1 MFPQVP
7 RRQLS
12 RAFRGPGDH
21 PCSWYAHRLPLQSPQ
36 PCCQVLPW
44 KDCFIKRALLS
55 VSPEPSPWRPIFMGE
70 NRVAG
75 FSQVPL
81 AFCPSSGASAQLDG
95 AGAQPAARVRGQCAC
110 SMLQTPSLRPALVTG
125 PWHGGIRHTLLSP
138 SQSLLTGCQGHS
150 WGCERPASAVSLQ
163 VLLLKCKHRPVH
175 AHLLPSQREAPSSH
189 LQTPLGGQTRSLMHM
204 TRPRHPECPPRVPS
218 SQTAGEGSPSLG
230 RMRPALRG
238 TQCNGLT
245 D

>member
-7 RRQLS
+7 CRHLS

-21 PCSWYAHRLPLQSPQ
+21 PCSWCARRLPLQSPQ

-44 KDCFIKRALLS
+44 KDCFIKHALLS

-95 AGAQPAARVRGQCAC
+95 AGAQPAARVRGQCAG

-175 AHLLPSQREAPSSH
+175 AHLLSLPAGGSLISFTDTTRRPDQEPDAHDPASPPGMP
-189 LQTPLGGQTRSLMHM
+189 TP
-204 TRPRHPECPPRVPS
+204 RPQLPNSRR
-218 SQTAGEGSPSLG
+218 
-230 RMRPALRG
+230 R
-238 TQCNGLT
+238 
-245 D
+245 